1 MLPPSILTGSGMVER
16 VVVIGAGMAGLW
28 AAMALAGPDREITVL
43 DRDPPPPP
51 GGPDTAFD
59 EWQRR
64 GVGHLRHS
72 HAFLARLRTLVRDR
86 HPALLQALHEA
97 GVRELG
103 FEGSLTP
110 KHKEKYVPAPIDR
123 DLAILTSRRTTLE
136 LVMRRYAEG
145 LPGVTMR
152 PQTFVKGLKTVLG
165 APPRVSGVV
174 LEDGTELS
182 ADFVVDAQG
191 RTSQSPEWLADVG
204 VTIPETSEPCGVV
217 YFTRHYRLRP
227 GQEEPPRGAGA
238 TTGDLGFL
246 KFGVF
251 PGDNGCFSITLC
263 APEVEEEMRKAIVSP
278 EVFDAICRQLP
289 GLVPWVDPERAEPTS
304 RVFGMGQL
312 ESRWRELLPDGRPA
326 VLNFFPVG
334 DCVVRTN
341 PLYGRGCSFAAV
353 SAHLLLDALDATA
366 DPAARLILYRAG
378 LERELRPYYDVMRK
392 ADQSA
397 IRRARAALLPP
408 TKPTVRGKL
417 MKSFLEDGVAIA
429 IREDVELLRAFL
441 RGFHM
446 LEHPQAWLKRP
457 KNLAKI
463 MRVWA
468 RGKAAN
474 ADLYPVLGAP
484 DRHRMLQA
492 VGVSPTADE
501 ERVRAAA

>member
-1 MLPPSILTGSGMVER
+1 MVER

-28 AAMALAGPDREITVL
+28 AAMALAGPGREVLVL

-51 GGPDTAFD
+51 GGPDTVFE
-59 EWQRR
+59 EWRRR

-86 HPALLQALHEA
+86 HPALLEALLAA

-103 FEGSLTP
+103 FEGSLSA

-136 LVMRRYAEG
+136 LVMRRYVEG
-145 LPGVTMR
+145 LPGVTLR
-152 PQTFVKGLKTVLG
+152 PQTFVKALAIAAG
-165 APPRVSGVV
+165 APPTVAGVV
-174 LEDGTELS
+174 LQDGTALP
-182 ADFVVDAQG
+182 ADIVVDAAG
-191 RTSQSPEWLADVG
+191 RTSPAYEQLAQAG
-204 VTIPETSEPCGVV
+204 VAIPESSEPCGVV

-227 GQEEPPRGAGA
+227 GQAEPPRRAGS
-238 TTGDLGFL
+238 TTGDLGYL

-251 PGDNGCFSITLC
+251 PGDNGCFSVTLC
-263 APEVEEEMRKAIVSP
+263 APEVEEEMRKAIVDP

-289 GLVPWVDPERAEPTS
+289 GVAPWIDPERTEPAS

-312 ESRWRELLPDGRPA
+312 ESRWRELAAGGRPS
-326 VLNFFPVG
+326 VLGYFPVG

-353 SAHLLLDALDATA
+353 GAHLLRGALAASKDPGQRLLD
-366 DPAARLILYRAG
+366 YRDG
-378 LERELRPYYDVMRK
+378 LERELRPYYEVMRK
-392 ADQSA
+392 ADRSA

-408 TKPTVRGKL
+408 TKPSLRSRVL
-417 MKSFLEDGVAIA
+417 KSFLEDGVAIA

-457 KNLAKI
+457 RNLAKI
-463 MRVWA
+463 LRVWA

-474 ADLYPVLGAP
+474 AALYPAQGAP
-484 DRHRMLQA
+484 GRHQMLQA
-492 VGVSPTADE
+492 VGVSPDADVQ
-501 ERVRAAA
+501 RIRAAA

>member
-1 MLPPSILTGSGMVER
+1 MVER
-16 VVVIGAGMAGLW
+16 VLVIGAGMAGLW
-28 AAMALAGPDREITVL
+28 TAMALAGPDREVTVL
-43 DRDPPPPP
+43 DRDPPPPA
-51 GGPDTAFD
+51 GGPDVAFED
-59 EWQRR
+59 WQRR

-72 HAFLARLRTLVRDR
+72 HAFLARLRTLARDR
-86 HPALLQALHEA
+86 HPALLEALLAE

-103 FEGSLTP
+103 FEGSLTA

-136 LVMRRYAEG
+136 LVMRRYAES

-152 PQTFVKGLKTVLG
+152 AETFVKGLRIAPG
-165 APPRVSGVV
+165 APPTVTGVV

-182 ADFVVDAQG
+182 ADLVVDGQG
-191 RTSQSPEWLADVG
+191 KGSMAYDWLAEAG
-204 VTIPETSEPCGVV
+204 VTIPESSEPCGVI

-227 GQEEPPRGAGA
+227 GMDEPPRGAGS

-263 APEVEEEMRKAIVSP
+263 VPEVEEEMRKAIVDP
-278 EVFDAICRQLP
+278 EVFDGVCRELP
-289 GLVPWVDPERAEPTS
+289 GLVPWIDPERTEPTS

-312 ESRWRELLPDGRPA
+312 ESRWREMAADGKPA
-326 VLNFFPVG
+326 VLGFFPVG
-334 DCVVRTN
+334 DGVVRTN

-353 SAHLLLDALDATA
+353 GAHLLKDALDATP
-366 DPAARLILYRAG
+366 DPAQRLVHYRAG
-378 LERELRPYYDVMRK
+378 IERELRPYYDVMRK
-392 ADQSA
+392 ADRSA

-408 TKPTVRGKL
+408 KKPSLKGRL
-417 MKSFLEDGVAIA
+417 AKSFLEDGVAIA

-457 KNLAKI
+457 ANLAKI
-463 MRVWA
+463 VRVWA

-474 ADLYPVLGAP
+474 ADLYPAQGAP
-484 DRHRMLQA
+484 GRTEMLQA
-492 VGVSPTADE
+492 VGVSPDADIQ
-501 ERVRAAA
+501 RVRAQAA

>member
-1 MLPPSILTGSGMVER
+1 MVER
-16 VVVIGAGMAGLW
+16 VLVIGAGMAGLW
-28 AAMALAGPDREITVL
+28 TAMALAGPDREVTVL

-51 GGPDTAFD
+51 GDADTAF
-59 EWQRR
+59 ETWQRR

-86 HPALLQALHEA
+86 HPALLEALLAE

-103 FEGSLTP
+103 FEGSLTA

-136 LVMRRYAEG
+136 VVMRRYAED

-152 PQTFVKGLKTVLG
+152 PQTFVKGLMIEPG
-165 APPRVSGVV
+165 APPKITGVV
-174 LEDGTELS
+174 LEDGTQLS
-182 ADFVVDAQG
+182 ADIVVDAAG
-191 RTSQSPEWLADVG
+191 RTSQAYEWLAEAG
-204 VTIPETSEPCGVV
+204 VTIPESAEACGVI

-227 GQEEPPRGAGA
+227 GMEEPPRGAGS
-238 TTGDLGFL
+238 TTGDLGYL

-251 PGDNGCFSITLC
+251 PGDNGCFSVTLC
-263 APEVEEEMRKAIVSP
+263 APEVEEEMRKAIVDP
-278 EVFDAICRQLP
+278 EVFDAMCRELP
-289 GLVPWVDPERAEPTS
+289 GVAPWIASERTEPTS
-304 RVFGMGQL
+304 KVFGMGQL
-312 ESRWRELLPDGRPA
+312 ESRWRELAAGGQPA
-326 VLNFFPVG
+326 VLGFFPVG

-353 SAHLLLDALDATA
+353 SAHLLLDALAASPDAGQ
-366 DPAARLILYRAG
+366 RLLHYRAG
-378 LERELRPYYDVMRK
+378 LERELRPYYDVMRR
-392 ADQSA
+392 ADRSA

-408 TKPTVRGKL
+408 AKPSLRARL
-417 MKSFLEDGVAIA
+417 LKSFLEDGVAIA

-457 KNLAKI
+457 RNLAKI
-463 MRVWA
+463 VRVWA

-474 ADLYPVLGAP
+474 ANLYPAQGAP
-484 DRHRMLQA
+484 GRAQMLQA
-492 VGVSPTADE
+492 VGVSPDADIQ
-501 ERVRAAA
+501 RVRAAA

>member
-1 MLPPSILTGSGMVER
+1 MVEK
-16 VVVIGAGMAGLW
+16 VIVIGAGMAGLW
-28 AAMALAGPDREITVL
+28 TAMALSGSDREITVL
-43 DRDPPPPP
+43 DRDPPPPA
-51 GGPDTAFD
+51 GGPDAAFED
-59 EWQRR
+59 WQRR

-86 HPALLQALHEA
+86 HPALLAALHEA

-103 FEGSLTP
+103 FEGSLTAQ
-110 KHKEKYVPAPIDR
+110 HKKAYVPAPIDA

-136 LVMRRYAEG
+136 LVMRRYVET
-145 LPGVTMR
+145 LPSVTMR
-152 PQTFVKGLKTVLG
+152 PQTFVRDLKMVAG
-165 APPRVSGVV
+165 SPPRVTGVI
-174 LEDGTELS
+174 LEDGSELS
-182 ADFVVDAQG
+182 ADLVVDAQG
-191 RTSQSPEWLADVG
+191 RTSQSPEWLGRMGAAF
-204 VTIPETSEPCGVV
+204 PEASEPCGVI
-217 YFTRHYRLRP
+217 YFTRHYRLLP
-227 GQEEPPRGAGA
+227 DQDEPPRGMGS

-263 APEVEEEMRKAIVSP
+263 VPEVEEEMRKAIVDP
-278 EVFDAICRQLP
+278 EVFDAVCRELP
-289 GLVPWVDPERAEPTS
+289 GLVPWIDPDRAEPTS

-312 ESRWRELLPDGRPA
+312 ESRWRELAPGGAPA

-353 SAHLLLDALDATA
+353 SAYLLRDALATA
-366 DPAARLILYRAG
+366 QDPAQRLITYRAG

-408 TKPTVRGKL
+408 RPATLRTKVL
-417 MKSFLEDGVAIA
+417 KSFLEDGVAIA
-429 IREDVELLRAFL
+429 IRDDVHLLREFL

-457 KNLAKI
+457 RNLAKI
-463 MRVWA
+463 VRVWA

-474 ADLYPVLGAP
+474 ADLYPVLGDT
-484 DRHRMLQA
+484 DRHRMLAA

-501 ERVRAAA
+501 DRVRAAA

>member
-1 MLPPSILTGSGMVER
+1 MVER
-16 VVVIGAGMAGLW
+16 VLVIGAGMAGLW
-28 AAMALAGPDREITVL
+28 TAMALAGPGREVTVL

-51 GGPDTAFD
+51 GGPDTAFED
-59 EWQRR
+59 WQRR

-72 HAFLARLRTLVRDR
+72 HAFLARLRTLARDR
-86 HPALLQALHEA
+86 HPALLEALLAE

-103 FEGSLTP
+103 FEGSLTAQ
-110 KHKEKYVPAPIDR
+110 HKKKYVPAPIDR

-152 PQTFVKGLKTVLG
+152 PQTFVKALKTSPG
-165 APPRVSGVV
+165 APPTVTGVV

-182 ADFVVDAQG
+182 ADLVVDAQG
-191 RTSQSPEWLADVG
+191 KGSQAYEQLAEAG
-204 VTIPETSEPCGVV
+204 ATIPESSEPCGVI
-217 YFTRHYRLRP
+217 YFTRHYRLKP
-227 GQEEPPRGAGA
+227 GQEEPPRGAGS

-263 APEVEEEMRKAIVSP
+263 VPEVEEEMRKAIVDP
-278 EVFDAICRQLP
+278 EVFDGMCRELP
-289 GLVPWVDPERAEPTS
+289 GLLPWIDPERTEPTS

-312 ESRWRELLPDGRPA
+312 ESRWREMAADGKPA
-326 VLNFFPVG
+326 VLGFFPVG

-353 SAHLLLDALDATA
+353 SAHLLKDALDATP
-366 DPAARLILYRAG
+366 DPAQRLLHYRAG
-378 LERELRPYYDVMRK
+378 IERELRPYYDVMRK

-408 TKPTVRGKL
+408 KKPTLKGKL
-417 MKSFLEDGVAIA
+417 AKSFLEDGVAIA

-457 KNLAKI
+457 ANLAKI
-463 MRVWA
+463 VRVWA

-474 ADLYPVLGAP
+474 ADLYPAQGAP
-484 DRHRMLQA
+484 GRTEMLQA
-492 VGVSPTADE
+492 VGVSPDADIQ
-501 ERVRAAA
+501 RVRAQAA

>member
-1 MLPPSILTGSGMVER
+1 MVER

-28 AAMALAGPDREITVL
+28 TAMALAGPGREITVL
-43 DRDPPPPP
+43 DRDPPPPL
-51 GGPDTAFD
+51 GGPDTAFND
-59 EWQRR
+59 WQRR

-86 HPALLQALHEA
+86 HPALLEALLAE

-103 FEGSLTP
+103 FEGSLTA
-110 KHKEKYVPAPIDR
+110 KHKETYVPAPIDR

-136 LVMRRYAEG
+136 VVMRRYAEG

-152 PQTFVKGLKTVLG
+152 PKTFVKALKIRAG
-165 APPRVSGVV
+165 APPTVTGVV

-182 ADFVVDAQG
+182 ADIVVDAAG
-191 RTSQSPEWLADVG
+191 RTSQAYEQLAEAG
-204 VTIPETSEPCGVV
+204 ATIPESSEPCGVV
-217 YFTRHYRLRP
+217 YFTRHYRLLP
-227 GQEEPPRGAGA
+227 GQSEPPRGAGS
-238 TTGDLGFL
+238 TTGDLGYL

-251 PGDNGCFSITLC
+251 PGDNGCFSVTLC
-263 APEVEEEMRKAIVSP
+263 APEVEEEMRKAIVDT

-289 GLVPWVDPERAEPTS
+289 GVAPWIEPQRTEPTS

-312 ESRWRELLPDGRPA
+312 ESRWRELAANGQPA
-326 VLNFFPVG
+326 ALGFFPVG

-353 SAHLLLDALDATA
+353 SAHLLLDALAASA
-366 DPAARLILYRAG
+366 DPAQRLLHYRAG
-378 LERELRPYYDVMRK
+378 LERELRPYYDVMRR
-392 ADQSA
+392 ADRSA

-408 TKPTVRGKL
+408 TRPSLRAKL
-417 MKSFLEDGVAIA
+417 LRSFLEDGVAPA

-446 LEHPQAWLKRP
+446 LEHPQAWLRRP
-457 KNLAKI
+457 RNLAKI
-463 MRVWA
+463 VRVWA

-474 ADLYPVLGAP
+474 AALYPAQGAP
-484 DRHRMLQA
+484 GRVQMLQA
-492 VGVSPTADE
+492 VGVSPHADVQ
-501 ERVRAAA
+501 RLRAAA

>member
-1 MLPPSILTGSGMVER
+1 MVER
-16 VVVIGAGMAGLW
+16 VLVIGAGMAGLW
-28 AAMALAGPDREITVL
+28 TAMALAGPDREVTVL
-43 DRDPPPPP
+43 DRDPPPPA
-51 GGPDTAFD
+51 GGPDVAFED
-59 EWQRR
+59 WQRR

-72 HAFLARLRTLVRDR
+72 HAFLARLRTLARDR
-86 HPALLQALHEA
+86 HPALLEALLAE

-103 FEGSLTP
+103 FEGSLTAQHR
-110 KHKEKYVPAPIDR
+110 KTYVPAPIDR

-136 LVMRRYAEG
+136 LVMRRYAEA

-152 PQTFVKGLKTVLG
+152 AQTFVKGLRTTPG
-165 APPRVSGVV
+165 APPTVTGVV

-182 ADFVVDAQG
+182 ADLVVDAQG
-191 RTSQSPEWLADVG
+191 KGSQAYEWLAEAG
-204 VTIPETSEPCGVV
+204 ATIPESSEPCGVI
-217 YFTRHYRLRP
+217 YFTRHYRLRS
-227 GQEEPPRGAGA
+227 GQEEPPRGAGS

-263 APEVEEEMRKAIVSP
+263 VPEVEEEMRKAIVDP
-278 EVFDAICRQLP
+278 AVFDGVCRELP
-289 GLVPWVDPERAEPTS
+289 GLVAWIDPERTDPTS

-312 ESRWRELLPDGRPA
+312 ESRWREMAPDGRPA
-326 VLNFFPVG
+326 VLGFFPVG

-353 SAHLLLDALDATA
+353 GAHLLKDALDATP
-366 DPAARLILYRAG
+366 DPVQRLAHYRAG

-392 ADQSA
+392 ADRSA

-408 TKPTVRGKL
+408 KKPTLKGRL
-417 MKSFLEDGVAIA
+417 AKSFLEDGVAIA

-457 KNLAKI
+457 RNLAKI
-463 MRVWA
+463 VRVWA

-474 ADLYPVLGAP
+474 AELYPAQGAP
-484 DRHRMLQA
+484 GRTEMLQA
-492 VGVSPTADE
+492 VGVSPDADVQ
-501 ERVRAAA
+501 RVRALAA